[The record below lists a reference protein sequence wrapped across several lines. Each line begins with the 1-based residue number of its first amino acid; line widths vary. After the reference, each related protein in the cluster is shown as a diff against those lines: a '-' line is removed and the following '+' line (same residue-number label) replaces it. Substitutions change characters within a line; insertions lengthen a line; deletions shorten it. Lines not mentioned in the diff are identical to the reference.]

1 LSEDLL
7 TVDIFNFFR
16 KKEDRCGGCR
26 EMTVPFTVTV
36 LPPGQTYFSLSTG
49 KMLSNISK
57 REKTHSKGKKSGSA
71 MKKISRFLNFCDMFD
86 GHTCTYGLLVCKIN
100 SNK

>member
-36 LPPGQTYFSLSTG
+36 LPPGPDLLLTLNWEDVVKYL
-49 KMLSNISK
+49 KK
-57 REKTHSKGKKSGSA
+57 RENTFKGKKIWVRNE
-71 MKKISRFLNFCDMFD
+71 KNIKIFEFL
-86 GHTCTYGLLVCKIN
+86 
-100 SNK
+100 